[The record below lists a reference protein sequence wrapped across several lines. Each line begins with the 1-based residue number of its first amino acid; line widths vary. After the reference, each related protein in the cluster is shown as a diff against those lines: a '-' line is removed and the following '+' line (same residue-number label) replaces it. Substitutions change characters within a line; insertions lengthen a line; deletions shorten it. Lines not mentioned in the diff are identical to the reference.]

1 MTVLKHDSVIR
12 KLIQPT
18 PPPPPPPPPL
28 PPQAPQVIYVKNV
41 QAG

>member
-18 PPPPPPPPPL
+18 PPPPL

>member
-12 KLIQPT
+12 KLIEPT
-18 PPPPPPPPPL
+18 PHPPP